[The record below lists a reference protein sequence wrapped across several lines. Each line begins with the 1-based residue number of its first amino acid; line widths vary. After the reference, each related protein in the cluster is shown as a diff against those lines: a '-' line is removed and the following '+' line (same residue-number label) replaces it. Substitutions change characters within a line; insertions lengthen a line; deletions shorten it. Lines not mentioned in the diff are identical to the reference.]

1 MGDHVKSIAKTEV
14 KDFHSC
20 FLILGYGHF
29 IKRHWGQ
36 AWFILCARSPSPLLS
51 AQKPTRLAKGFS
63 QRSKRGLQACSF
75 PDYPSYLFYSW
86 MQHLSFFNH
95 WVLPYLHDLSK
106 MVKMMCNE
114 TSWQSPLWLLEK
126 PYLLPWAC
134 MHLGF
139 PRDYWL
145 NCLPF

>member
-29 IKRHWGQ
+29 IKGTEVRHDLSFVPSHLPLFYLPRSQ
-36 AWFILCARSPSPLLS
+36 QDLLKDFLRDQKEAYKPVVSQIILL
-51 AQKPTRLAKGFS
+51 TF
-63 QRSKRGLQACSF
+63 
-75 PDYPSYLFYSW
+75 FYSW
-86 MQHLSFFNH
+86 MKHLSFFNH

-114 TSWQSPLWLLEK
+114 TS
-126 PYLLPWAC
+126 
-134 MHLGF
+134 
-139 PRDYWL
+139 
-145 NCLPF
+145 